1 MITIGYYTDFIL
13 RIKTPVLR
21 SKAVEI
27 ADCINSLMGA
37 KALHLCFIDE
47 IDDSKEVDWNF
58 DLGELKWYSWENDMT
73 AIAKKYPD
81 IEFYLEGN
89 GENRDDWWIALF
101 KGDKKQITYCSPPLA
116 SWKD

>member
-1 MITIGYYTDFIL
+1 
-13 RIKTPVLR
+13 
-21 SKAVEI
+21 
-27 ADCINSLMGA
+27 
-37 KALHLCFIDE
+37 
-47 IDDSKEVDWNF
+47 
-58 DLGELKWYSWENDMT
+58 MT